1 MNSLTAFFDWLLTA
15 SFRASVLVLVVLAIQ
30 WAFHRQLAAR
40 ARYALWLPVL
50 IVLLTP
56 VLPQS
61 RWSIENVFKASE
73 KPVLMPPI
81 VQTAPATVSAPI
93 TENITPSA
101 TPLDWPKIGLAAWMG
116 IAVAFLLIAGF
127 SFFRTLRRFQR
138 SRLPLSEEWNA
149 QIAQMAREIGLP
161 RGPRVWISSAVTS
174 PAVTGVLRPVLLLP
188 AAFEKDFTP
197 GEARLILQHELTH
210 LKRHDLPLNA
220 LLCVL
225 MALHWFNPLL
235 WIAFYKARLD
245 REAACDA
252 QVLENAPPQRRVEY
266 GHALLKAETAFAPLQ
281 LSLGFVGLFQRGAAL
296 RSRIQSIASHHQ
308 PHPAMKLITLASI
321 GLLTFLGIT
330 RAEEPSNVIG
340 KSEFRPGD
348 SIRISNVQRGDGFL
362 TVTADYELASEPEA
376 TISLHITATKGDG
389 RSKTASSQSKN
400 IQKGKGTVTLHHPAV
415 GEGMPHVSFYPSKGG
430 SVFGGVYF
438 GTADEAARSQKMK
451 WSMTGS
457 AESTPNPLEAKLKAI
472 TFPTV
477 AFTDATVDEAVEF
490 LRLKSRDLDTTSDDP
505 AKKGVTILV
514 RPSDKPSPTITLDL
528 RDVPLGEALRYVAE
542 LAGLQMRVE
551 PFAVVLAPP
560 SKTVSTTA
568 NGGPDHPITLPN
580 VEFKDAT
587 IDEALQFIRLKSRD
601 LDPAEKGVNIIK
613 KPGGA
618 EGAKITISLRNVP
631 VNEALRYIASLA
643 GHTLTNE
650 GGTFILTPAK

>member
-1 MNSLTAFFDWLLTA
+1 MNTLVTLFDWLLTA

-30 WAFHRQLAAR
+30 WAFGKLLAAR

-73 KPVLMPPI
+73 KPVSMPRI
-81 VQTAPATVSAPI
+81 VQTAPTTVSAPI
-93 TENITPSA
+93 IENIAPSA
-101 TPLDWPKIGLAAWMG
+101 TPLDWPKIGLTAWIG
-116 IAVAFLLIAGF
+116 IAAAFLLIAGF
-127 SFFRTLRRFQR
+127 SFFRTLHRFQR
-138 SRLPLSEEWNA
+138 SRLPLSAEWNA
-149 QIAQMAREIGLP
+149 QIAQVAREIGLP
-161 RGPRVWISSAVTS
+161 RAPRAWISSAVSS

-197 GEARLILQHELTH
+197 GEARLILEHELTH

-220 LLCVL
+220 LLCVM

-235 WIAFYKARLD
+235 WVAFYKARID

-340 KSEFRPGD
+340 KAEFRPGD
-348 SIRISNVQRGDGFL
+348 SIRITNVQRGDGFL

-376 TISLHITATKGDG
+376 RISLHITQTKGDG
-389 RSKTASSQSKN
+389 RSKTAATQSKT
-400 IQKGKGTVTLHHPAV
+400 IQKGKGTVTLHHPTM
-415 GEGMPHVSFYPSKGG
+415 GEGMPHVSFYPTKGG

-438 GTADEAARSQKMK
+438 GTAAEAAASQKMK
-451 WSMTGS
+451 WSMTATS
-457 AESTPNPLEAKLKAI
+457 APTGNPLEAKLKAI
-472 TFPTV
+472 ILPNV
-477 AFTDATVDEAVEF
+477 AFTNATLDEAVAF
-490 LRLKSRDLDTTSDDP
+490 LRIKSRDLDTSSVDP
-505 AKKGVTILV
+505 KGVNILV

-528 RDVPLGEALRYVAE
+528 RDVPLGQALRYVAE
-542 LAGLQMRVE
+542 LSGLEMRIE
-551 PFAVVLAPP
+551 PFAVILAPAGRQAAADSSAP
-560 SKTVSTTA
+560 PA
-568 NGGPDHPITLPN
+568 HPLILPQ
-580 VEFKDAT
+580 VEFRDAT
-587 IDEALQFIRLKSRD
+587 LDEAITFIRMKAREV
-601 LDPAEKGVNIIK
+601 DPAKKGVNILR
-613 KPGGA
+613 KPGAGP
-618 EGAKITISLRNVP
+618 EAKITLSLKQVP
-631 VNEALRYIASLA
+631 VNEALRYVASLA
-643 GHTLTNE
+643 GHGLTNE
-650 GGTFILTPAK
+650 GETFVLTPSK